1 MAYFTTLYSGSS
13 GNCALIRSD
22 DKYLLI
28 DMGKSCRTTL
38 TALKSL
44 GLAVSDCV
52 GILVTHEHSDHV
64 SGLDT
69 FLKKHPVP
77 LYGCADTLDTLA
89 SRGTIPPAVEAIPVD
104 GQTLEIGSFTVTSFP
119 TSHDVPCCGY
129 RIRTP
134 GGRVMAFATDLGYL
148 TPVVQDNLMGCDLVA
163 LEANYD
169 AFSLHGGP
177 YPYYLKVRIA
187 SDRGHLDNKACAA
200 EILDLIQDGCKK
212 FALCHLSQT
221 NNSPELVMT
230 TVYNVLL
237 AAGIHA
243 TQFCP
248 ELPIRPKK
256 GHLAITDRGSAA
268 VRHQLVELG
277 YVKNAH
283 QTEGTSVA
291 FNLQP
296 RSTGQWLLG
305 SSRQFDTLDP
315 AIDNAVLARMLRR
328 AIEYVPSLAE
338 RNAIRTWTGFRA
350 ATPDGLPIIG
360 RHPKHE
366 HLWLAV
372 GHEGLG
378 VTTAP
383 ATASLIAARMLGTAA
398 PIDPAPYAATRFV
411 QERTL

>member
-69 FLKKHPVP
+69 FLKKHLVP

-134 GGRVMAFATDLGYL
+134 EGRVMAFATDLGYL

-169 AFSLHGGP
+169 AFSLHLAGTFSS
-177 YPYYLKVRIA
+177 A
-187 SDRGHLDNKACAA
+187 SRG
-200 EILDLIQDGCKK
+200 
-212 FALCHLSQT
+212 LCQAKLAFSI
-221 NNSPELVMT
+221 ST
-230 TVYNVLL
+230 T
-237 AAGIHA
+237 A
-243 TQFCP
+243 
-248 ELPIRPKK
+248 
-256 GHLAITDRGSAA
+256 GSAA
-268 VRHQLVELG
+268 G
-277 YVKNAH
+277 A
-283 QTEGTSVA
+283 GGAGGCSVSSG
-291 FNLQP
+291 
-296 RSTGQWLLG
+296 RGSTRMASG
-305 SSRQFDTLDP
+305 
-315 AIDNAVLARMLRR
+315 ARCS
-328 AIEYVPSLAE
+328 P
-338 RNAIRTWTGFRA
+338 
-350 ATPDGLPIIG
+350 
-360 RHPKHE
+360 
-366 HLWLAV
+366 
-372 GHEGLG
+372 
-378 VTTAP
+378 
-383 ATASLIAARMLGTAA
+383 
-398 PIDPAPYAATRFV
+398 
-411 QERTL
+411 

>member
-52 GILVTHEHSDHV
+52 GILVTHEHSD
-64 SGLDT
+64 L
-69 FLKKHPVP
+69 L
-77 LYGCADTLDTLA
+77 
-89 SRGTIPPAVEAIPVD
+89 
-104 GQTLEIGSFTVTSFP
+104 
-119 TSHDVPCCGY
+119 
-129 RIRTP
+129 
-134 GGRVMAFATDLGYL
+134 
-148 TPVVQDNLMGCDLVA
+148 GCDLVA

-237 AAGIHA
+237 AAGI
-243 TQFCP
+243 
-248 ELPIRPKK
+248 
-256 GHLAITDRGSAA
+256 
-268 VRHQLVELG
+268 
-277 YVKNAH
+277 
-283 QTEGTSVA
+283 
-291 FNLQP
+291 QP
-296 RSTGQWLLG
+296 GRDVLIQAQSRSEV
-305 SSRQFDTLDP
+305 SP
-315 AIDNAVLARMLRR
+315 Y
-328 AIEYVPSLAE
+328 IE
-338 RNAIRTWTGFRA
+338 F
-350 ATPDGLPIIG
+350 
-360 RHPKHE
+360 
-366 HLWLAV
+366 
-372 GHEGLG
+372 
-378 VTTAP
+378 
-383 ATASLIAARMLGTAA
+383 
-398 PIDPAPYAATRFV
+398 
-411 QERTL
+411 